1 MRIHA
6 AGDLNLRAYVEN
18 PTTVGSTSG
27 GHTEQYT
34 IVGEVWIGIAA
45 EGGSESEVA
54 NRQVESG
61 GFMVKLRRNSL
72 VTSKSRFRL
81 KHDGRVLNLA
91 EPPRDPDGRGG
102 DWVVMCN
109 EVLPDA

>member
-1 MRIHA
+1 MIHE
-6 AGDLNLRAYVEN
+6 AGSLNTKAFIEN
-18 PTTVGSTSG
+18 PSTIGSDSG

-45 EGGSESEVA
+45 EGGGESEVA

-72 VTSKSRFRL
+72 VTSKSRLRL
-81 KHDGRVLNLA
+81 KQDGRVLNLS

-102 DWVVMCN
+102 DWVVMCH